1 MYIGVS
7 LVNKTLKEIMI
18 IASCQN
24 TSIFVR

>member
-7 LVNKTLKEIMI
+7 LVNKTLKVIMI
-18 IASCQN
+18 IALCQN